1 MKRPLSLVI
10 VCVLAQASIVSCQR
24 RQAYLVPKGFLPYLI
39 QDDLNRMF
47 LVCLPERFTVTRSKH
62 RDDYQFD
69 CKDGA
74 SISISATSD
83 APSGLLK
90 MNESDMASKD
100 VKGKVYLRAGAFA
113 CYRLLREMRVGSGA
127 EAIGTWSR
135 ASTSLVF
142 LWKHFKNNDDEIKEI
157 LASIEFD
164 EQMQNVESAREYT
177 GQRVKQLDR
186 SSTGPRQ

>member
-1 MKRPLSLVI
+1 
-10 VCVLAQASIVSCQR
+10 
-24 RQAYLVPKGFLPYLI
+24 
-39 QDDLNRMF
+39 MF
-47 LVCLPERFTVTRSKH
+47 LVCLPGRFTVTRSKH

-90 MNESDMASKD
+90 MIESDVASKD
-100 VKGKVYLRAGAFA
+100 VKGKVHLRAGAFA
-113 CYRLLREMRVGSGA
+113 CYRLPEMRAGPSPA
-127 EAIGTWSR
+127 DAIGTWAR
-135 ASTSLVF
+135 APAVLTF
-142 LWKHFKNNDDEIKEI
+142 QWKHFKNNDDEIKEI